1 MKNAGRGESSVLIK
15 TDSALRE
22 FINDQVMVINNQS
35 ECNGNIK
42 VLILCPV
49 KDKVEMAIANR
60 IYYSEENIDEI
71 AEMIDDI
78 ESGKKTLENV
88 KEYENIVE
96 KRCIKCGNAK
106 YQIQCLLLNQTVNYD
121 GLIQFLLEEISNEAE
136 YQSLRDKAG
145 LHQMFEH
152 KNLNSRT
159 LIMNKYVQF
168 FLNKEN
174 LPTAEL
180 LIELSAQKYE
190 GSESEARIYF
200 DNGDIKGIDTVCV
213 FDKVGEEQRRLV
225 SEKLRT
231 IRKLMEMSK
240 RKAMYLLADDNMC
253 ITSMIS
259 IDQTDDQG
267 KVQPNNYV
275 CFSGYMQW
283 SVCIKGREE
292 VCYKQGKY
300 HLNSSEGQDIYE
312 MEVDKFKNRE
322 GLKKLDNLDSVIET
336 VENLV
341 GILKKQRHGTAV
353 ILTDDEI
360 EASRLCQVDRGILI
374 KQEDEQCFTLSDHKF
389 DEEKILS
396 VTEIDGALFMNLEG
410 KCTAFGVIVDGIAT
424 QKGNPGRGA
433 RYNSIFNYI
442 RQKKNDKT
450 YIALIFSEDGGV
462 DIIDN
467 FR

>member
-1 MKNAGRGESSVLIK
+1 MKNAGRGESSVLIR

-22 FINDQVMVINNQS
+22 FISDQVMVIDNHV

-42 VLILCPV
+42 VLISCPV
-49 KDKVEMAIANR
+49 QDNVEMPIANP

-71 AEMIDDI
+71 AVLIDDI
-78 ESGKKTLENV
+78 ESGKKSLENV
-88 KEYENIVE
+88 EEYENIVE

-136 YQSLRDKAG
+136 YQILRDKTG
-145 LHQMFEH
+145 LKQMFAH

-159 LIMNKYVQF
+159 LIMNKYVQV
-168 FLNKEN
+168 FLEKKK
-174 LPTAEL
+174 LPTAEI

-190 GSESEARIYF
+190 GSESEARIYL
-200 DNGDIKGIDTVCV
+200 DNGELKGIDTVCV
-213 FDKVGEEQRRLV
+213 FDEVGEEQRKLK
-225 SEKLRT
+225 SGTLRT
-231 IRKLMEMSK
+231 VRKLMEMSK
-240 RKAMYLLADDNMC
+240 REAMYLLADKNMC
-253 ITSMIS
+253 ITAMIS
-259 IDQTDDQG
+259 ADQMNC
-267 KVQPNNYV
+267 PENFEHNNYV
-275 CFSGYMQW
+275 CFTGYMQW
-283 SVCIKGREE
+283 SICIKGREE

-300 HLNSSEGQDIYE
+300 HINASEGQDIYE
-312 MEVDKFKNRE
+312 MEVEKFKSSE
-322 GLKKLDNLDSVIET
+322 GLRKLEKSATVIGV

-353 ILTDDEI
+353 ILTDDEA
-360 EASRLCQVDRGILI
+360 EAKRLCQVDRGILI
-374 KQEDEQCFTLSDHKF
+374 KEEDEQCFTLSDHKF
-389 DEEKILS
+389 NEEKILS

-410 KCTAFGVIVDGIAT
+410 KCTAFGVIVDGVAT
-424 QKGNPGRGA
+424 KKGDPGRGA

-442 RQKKNDKT
+442 CQKEKDKT

-467 FR
+467 L